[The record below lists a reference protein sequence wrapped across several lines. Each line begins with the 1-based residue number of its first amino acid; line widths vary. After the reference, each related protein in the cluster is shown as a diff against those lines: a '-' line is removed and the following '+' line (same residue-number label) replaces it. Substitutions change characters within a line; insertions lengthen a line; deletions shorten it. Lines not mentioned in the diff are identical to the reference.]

1 MHLLKILGFILIGV
15 FVCPPAFAEDDS
27 YICVAES
34 AVGFDYNKTSSQWQ
48 RKDFKTESK
57 YVVSKSSDGS
67 KGWEVKKI
75 GQSEGTP
82 CRSGF
87 DENGFIRCSG
97 ILDFLM
103 NNKSLRYI
111 VAHIYGYVIKDYPK
125 GGPLEEGSLTPYLEI
140 GKCSPL

>member
-1 MHLLKILGFILIGV
+1 MNLFKILEFIMIGILASSPV
-15 FVCPPAFAEDDS
+15 FAEDES
-27 YICVAES
+27 YVCVAES
-34 AVGFDYNKTSSQWQ
+34 AVGFDYNNTSSQWES
-48 RKDFKTESK
+48 KDFKTDSK
-57 YVVSKSSDGS
+57 YVVSKSSDVS
-67 KGWEVKKI
+67 KGWEVKKV
-75 GQSEGTP
+75 GQSEGTS
-82 CRSGF
+82 CGSGF